1 MMLNRHNYEEYF
13 LLYVDNELT
22 LHQRMEVEM
31 FIAQHPDLAEE
42 LARLQEAVLPPDA
55 TRLEDKSFLHIRE
68 EAPVNITNY
77 EELLLLYVDNELDAA
92 QREQVEQYAGR
103 YPHIQRQLQLLQQ
116 TVLPPET
123 IVFPDKRSLY
133 RNSSR
138 VMPLLWKRLSVAA
151 ALLGILVLAWWLFP
165 SGNNRQPGNVQ
176 VAQTNNKTPQKA
188 GPAREQE
195 QHSSAAGQQQ
205 PAEDARTAGNHTGR
219 ALQQQDEENRD
230 SRITASAGSQP
241 KRNTAAQAT
250 YASQGHTSQTNNTT
264 NTNSLKEEPATVP
277 VNRYTHTEE
286 PVIAATSR
294 PQPDALP
301 AMATTPIP
309 VEEKTL
315 PVAAT
320 GAMQE
325 AQQNTYAVHHTAYR
339 ELNTS
344 EDDQGVYIG
353 SLELNKNKI
362 KGFFKKATRIF
373 AAKARAS
380 ADEDGRLELAN
391 MKINTRQ

>member
-1 MMLNRHNYEEYF
+1 MMLNRQNYEEYF

-22 LHQRMEVEM
+22 LHQRMEVEI
-31 FIAQHPDLAEE
+31 FVAQHPDLAEE
-42 LARLQEAVLPPDA
+42 LARLQEAVLPPDT

-77 EELLLLYVDNELDAA
+77 EELLLLYVDNELDAV

-103 YPHIQRQLQLLQQ
+103 YPHIRRQLQLLQQ

-123 IVFPDKRSLY
+123 IVFPDKNSLY

-138 VMPLLWKRLSVAA
+138 VIPLLWKRLSVAA
-151 ALLGILVLAWWLFP
+151 VLLGILVLAWWLFP
-165 SGNNRQPGNVQ
+165 SGNTRQRGNVQ
-176 VAQTNNKTPQKA
+176 VAQTSDKTPQKA
-188 GPAREQE
+188 GPGQE
-195 QHSSAAGQQQ
+195 QHNSAAGQQ
-205 PAEDARTAGNHTGR
+205 PAEEARTAGNNTGR
-219 ALQQQDEENRD
+219 SLQQQDGENKD
-230 SRITASAGSQP
+230 NRITAGTASQP
-241 KRNTAAQAT
+241 KRSTAAQAA
-250 YASQGHTSQTNNTT
+250 YASQGRTSQTNSPT
-264 NTNSLKEEPATVP
+264 NPYSTKEEPATVP
-277 VNRYTHTEE
+277 VNRYIHTEE

-294 PQPDALP
+294 PTPATLP
-301 AMATTPIP
+301 ALATTPIP
-309 VEEKTL
+309 VEDKAL
-315 PVAAT
+315 PVTAT

-325 AQQNTYAVHHTAYR
+325 EQQNTYAVHHTAYR